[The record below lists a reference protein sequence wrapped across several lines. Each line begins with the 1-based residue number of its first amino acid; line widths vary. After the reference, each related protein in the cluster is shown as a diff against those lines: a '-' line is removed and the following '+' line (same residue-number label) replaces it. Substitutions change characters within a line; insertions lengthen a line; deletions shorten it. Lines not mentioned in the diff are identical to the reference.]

1 MRNASCFAASIIV
14 CVLSGHA
21 IAETISSEDFE
32 SYALGALNGGLGGSG
47 WSNPWSSNSNVNVI
61 SGGLSYSNGPV
72 IVNGGTQAVEIAFN
86 PAEGNGITNGILSR
100 SLASVPSETIY
111 MSMLFRDTANSDL
124 ATCSQPPCDFVQ
136 WGFDDGT
143 ANPQASI
150 MRRNGTFQARSTI
163 NWSLNSVDSGIA
175 AQLEETFLLVFK
187 AEKSATNY
195 DSISLFVN
203 PDSLTEPGT
212 ASAVSSVDSGLSS
225 LDNFVSRSAY
235 HELNDAFQLDHIQ
248 IGTQW
253 EDVVATVP
261 EPASVTVWMLVGLV
275 VVSCGCRRRRKH

>member
-1 MRNASCFAASIIV
+1 MRNALYFVTLIIG

-21 IAETISSEDFE
+21 I
-32 SYALGALNGGLGGSG
+32 GALSGGGGGSG
-47 WSNPWSSNSNVNVI
+47 WSNLWSANSNVNVI

-72 IVNGGTQAVEIAFN
+72 TVNGGTQAVEIVFN

-100 SLASVPSETIY
+100 SLASAPSDTIY
-111 MSMLFRDTANSDL
+111 MSMLFRDTVNSDL
-124 ATCSQPPCDFVQ
+124 TTCSQTSCDFVQ

-143 ANPQASI
+143 ENPQASI
-150 MRRNGTFQARSTI
+150 IRRNGTFQARSTI
-163 NWSLNSVDSGIA
+163 IWKENSVDSGIS

-225 LDNFVSRSAY
+225 LDNFVSRSAF

-253 EDVVATVP
+253 GDVVATVP
-261 EPASVTVWMLVGLV
+261 EPATLLLAFLALVAAPLRV
-275 VVSCGCRRRRKH
+275 RCG

>member
-1 MRNASCFAASIIV
+1 MRNASCFVALIIG

-21 IAETISSEDFE
+21 IAESISSDDFE
-32 SYALGALNGGLGGSG
+32 SYALGALSGGWGGSG
-47 WSNPWSSNSNVNVI
+47 WSNPWSANSNVNVI

-72 IVNGGTQAVEIAFN
+72 TVNGGTQAVEIAFN

-100 SLASVPSETIY
+100 SLASAPSDTIY
-111 MSMLFRDTANSDL
+111 MSMLFRDTVNSDL
-124 ATCSQPPCDFVQ
+124 TTCTQTPCDFVQ

-143 ANPQASI
+143 ENPQASI
-150 MRRNGTFQARSTI
+150 IRRNGTFQARSTI
-163 NWSLNSVDSGIA
+163 IWKENSVDSGIA

-225 LDNFVSRSAY
+225 LDNFVSRSAF

-253 EDVVATVP
+253 GDVVATVP
-261 EPASVTVWMLVGLV
+261 EPSSLLLTLLGLMLLAGAR
-275 VVSCGCRRRRKH
+275 VS

>member
-1 MRNASCFAASIIV
+1 MRNALYFVTLIIG

-21 IAETISSEDFE
+21 IAESISSDDFE
-32 SYALGALNGGLGGSG
+32 SYALGALSGGGGGSG
-47 WSNPWSSNSNVNVI
+47 WSNLWSANSNVNVI

-72 IVNGGTQAVEIAFN
+72 TVNGGTQAVEIVFN

-100 SLASVPSETIY
+100 SLASAPSDTIY
-111 MSMLFRDTANSDL
+111 MSMLFRDTVNSDL
-124 ATCSQPPCDFVQ
+124 TTCSQTSCDFVQ

-143 ANPQASI
+143 ENPQASI
-150 MRRNGTFQARSTI
+150 IRRNGTFQARSTI
-163 NWSLNSVDSGIA
+163 IWKENSVDSGIS

-225 LDNFVSRSAY
+225 LDNFVSRSAF

-253 EDVVATVP
+253 GDVVATVP
-261 EPASVTVWMLVGLV
+261 EPTTLLLALLALVAAPLRMR
-275 VVSCGCRRRRKH
+275 CG

>member
-1 MRNASCFAASIIV
+1 M
-14 CVLSGHA
+14 
-21 IAETISSEDFE
+21 
-32 SYALGALNGGLGGSG
+32 
-47 WSNPWSSNSNVNVI
+47 
-61 SGGLSYSNGPV
+61 
-72 IVNGGTQAVEIAFN
+72 NGGTQAVEIAFN

-100 SLASVPSETIY
+100 SLASAPSDTIY
-111 MSMLFRDTANSDL
+111 MSMLFRDTMNSDL
-124 ATCSQPPCDFVQ
+124 TTCSQTPCDFVQ

-143 ANPQASI
+143 ENPQASI
-150 MRRNGTFQARSTI
+150 IRRNGTFQARSTI
-163 NWSLNSVDSGIA
+163 IWKRNSVDSGIA

-225 LDNFVSRSAY
+225 LDNFVSRSAF

-253 EDVVATVP
+253 GDVVAAVP
-261 EPASVTVWMLVGLV
+261 EPTTLLLTLMALVAAPLRV
-275 VVSCGCRRRRKH
+275 RCGRGSTTPLWAVENAYLHKLQ